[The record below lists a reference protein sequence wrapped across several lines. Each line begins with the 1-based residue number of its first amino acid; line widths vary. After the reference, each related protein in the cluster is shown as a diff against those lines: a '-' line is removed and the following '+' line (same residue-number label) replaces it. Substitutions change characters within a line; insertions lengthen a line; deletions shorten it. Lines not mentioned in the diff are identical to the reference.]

1 MSFDL
6 ASAAAATGVAKSSVL
21 RAIKGGRISA
31 TRDDAG
37 RWHVEPVELFKIFP
51 PLPPTQ
57 PPTHQHGAPDRVT
70 QLLEDQV
77 AELRTMLADMRRRE
91 DDLQRDRDH
100 WRTAFENTQRLLT
113 APTHQ
118 DEAPAQPPQPAAGNP
133 AAGENPSKD
142 SSAPVADAGNPAA
155 TSRLRRTWRWLRST
169 G

>member
-31 TRDDAG
+31 LRDDNG
-37 RWHVEPVELFKIFP
+37 RWSVEPAELFKIFP

-57 PPTHQHGAPDRVT
+57 PATLQNGAPERVT
-70 QLLEDQV
+70 QLLEEQV
-77 AELRTMLADMRRRE
+77 AELRSMLADMRRRE

-100 WRTAFENTQRLLT
+100 WRTAFENTQRLL
-113 APTHQ
+113 
-118 DEAPAQPPQPAAGNP
+118 PAQPPQDAPPTQPTQPDQNP
-133 AAGENPSKD
+133 GETPPLQPS
-142 SSAPVADAGNPAA
+142 
-155 TSRLRRTWRWLRST
+155 TSRLRRTWRWLRTT

>member
-57 PPTHQHGAPDRVT
+57 PATHQHGAPDRVT
-70 QLLEDQV
+70 QLLEEQV

-100 WRTAFENTQRLLT
+100 WRTAFESAQRLLP

-118 DEAPAQPPQPAAGNP
+118 DEAPTQPAQPAS
-133 AAGENPSKD
+133 ENSESVPSKD
-142 SSAPVADAGNPAA
+142 SGSALAASEKSEPA
-155 TSRLRRTWRWLRST
+155 SRLRRTWRWLRST